1 VRDETTG
8 FLKLIW
14 GKREGNYFCSGG
26 WTGQIALIRFNKSQ
40 LSSDRR
46 QSSVIALIAA
56 LSGALGD
63 LSRPCSHRGPSS
75 SAAAAQPN
83 PGQDCLTALHTIHE
97 CS

>member
-26 WTGQIALIRFNKSQ
+26 WTWQIALIRFNKSQ

-63 LSRPCSHRGPSS
+63 LSRPCRHRSWTLVVVLRL
-75 SAAAAQPN
+75 QPRSRIR
-83 PGQDCLTALHTIHE
+83 ARIA
-97 CS
+97 

>member
-26 WTGQIALIRFNKSQ
+26 WTWQIALIRFNKSQ

-63 LSRPCSHRGPSS
+63 LSRPCSHRSWTLVVVLRL
-75 SAAAAQPN
+75 QPRSRIR
-83 PGQDCLTALHTIHE
+83 ARIA
-97 CS
+97 